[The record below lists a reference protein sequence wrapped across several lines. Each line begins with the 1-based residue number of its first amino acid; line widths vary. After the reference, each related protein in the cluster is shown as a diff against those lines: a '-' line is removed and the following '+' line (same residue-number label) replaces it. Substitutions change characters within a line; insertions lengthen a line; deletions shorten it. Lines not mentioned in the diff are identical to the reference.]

1 VTGLAR
7 RKESTAYL
15 WEMSMKALGNDALM
29 AAQLTQAPVTSSAQ
43 ALPRNF
49 FWGVFGALQLSV
61 IVAGV
66 VIAAIVAQH

>member
-1 VTGLAR
+1 
-7 RKESTAYL
+7 
-15 WEMSMKALGNDALM
+15 MKALGNDALM